1 MRIDKSKKA
10 TTAEKSVKR
19 SSESTF
25 AKHGGAKLSKWLIVG
40 IVAGISILTFIAYSP
55 ALDNGFTNWDDP
67 TYIIENP
74 IIKDLSAANIKRIF
88 SEVYFA
94 NYQPLQI
101 FSYAIEYHFFGLD
114 ATGYHAVSIV
124 MHIITTLLI
133 GIFIYLLIG
142 DVWLSAAASLIFGVH
157 SIHVESVAWAAERKD
172 LLYAMFLFASLI
184 FYTTYIKSN
193 FKLKWIVLAFLLFV
207 LSVFSKTMA
216 VSLVPMLILIDVLY
230 KRKFDTKVIAEKIP
244 FVILAIIMG
253 LISVNVTKDTSDPY
267 AQEAAPYP
275 LMSRIYF
282 ASHNLLN
289 YLAKS
294 IIPFNQKTYYQYPV
308 VGDMPVPVEY
318 MVSLAVV
325 VILAGLI
332 IYSLKNT
339 RWIFFGASFFTVAVA
354 LVLMLYTI
362 GPTIFSERYTYV
374 ASAGLYALMAYGLL
388 QLATTG
394 IAGFKLHKNISLS
407 IIAVC
412 AILLIVKTR
421 VQCEVWKDSLTF
433 WTDVIKQD
441 PKVPIAY
448 NNRGNEYKSKND
460 FEKAIPDLK
469 EAIRLKKDYLE
480 PYIILGDIYRTQGK
494 SQEAMENLNYALKLK
509 PNSPQALVN
518 RGIVHCVLGNIEEG
532 KKDFDKA
539 IEYKKEMYEAYSNR
553 GNYYAIK
560 RDYATAIQNYE
571 QAIRINPD
579 FQDAYLNLG
588 KTYFELKQPDK
599 SLNYLTQY
607 VEHNGP
613 NPEVYWM
620 MALVYASQNDYGNAI
635 AKAAEAKSKGHA
647 INEAQLAQWGQMRR

>member
-1 MRIDKSKKA
+1 MRIDKTKKNQP
-10 TTAEKSVKR
+10 TEKAVKR

-25 AKHGGAKLSKWLIVG
+25 VKRGGHQLNKWLIIG
-40 IVAGISILTFIAYSP
+40 IALGIGMFTLIAYYP
-55 ALDNGFTNWDDP
+55 CLDNGFTNWDDP

-74 IIKDLSAANIKRIF
+74 IIKELSAANIKRIF

-101 FSYAIEYHFFGLD
+101 VSYAIEYHFFGLN
-114 ATGYHAVSIV
+114 ASGYHAVSLA
-124 MHIITTLLI
+124 MHIVITLLV
-133 GIFIYLLIG
+133 GFFIYLLIN
-142 DVWLSAAASLIFGVH
+142 DIWLSAAAALIFGVH

-172 LLYAMFLFASLI
+172 LLYALFLFSALI
-184 FYTTYIKSN
+184 FYTKYVQSA
-193 FKLKWIVLAFLLFV
+193 FKLKWIVLAFLFFI

-216 VSLVPMLILIDVLY
+216 VSLVPMLILIDILY
-230 KRKFDTKVIAEKIP
+230 KREFNARAIIEKIP
-244 FVILAIIMG
+244 FVVLAIIMG
-253 LISVNVTKDTSDPY
+253 LISVNVTKDTTDPY
-267 AQEAAPYP
+267 AQESAPYP

-289 YLAKS
+289 YLVKS
-294 IIPFNQKTYYQYPV
+294 IVPINQKTYYQYPV
-308 VGDMPVPVEY
+308 VGNEAVPIEY
-318 MVSLAVV
+318 MIAFAVV
-325 VILAGLI
+325 LILSGLI
-332 IYSLKNT
+332 IYSLKFT
-339 RWIFFGASFFTVAVA
+339 RWIFFGVGFFTVAVA

-374 ASAGLYALMAYGLL
+374 ASAGLYALIAYGLM
-388 QLATTG
+388 QLGTSG
-394 IAGFKLHKNISLS
+394 IAGFKLNKNISLG
-407 IIAVC
+407 IICVC
-412 AILLIVKTR
+412 ALLLIVKTR
-421 VQCEVWKDSLTF
+421 AQCEVWKDSITF
-433 WTDVIKQD
+433 WSDVIKQD
-441 PKVPIAY
+441 SKVPIAY

-518 RGIVHCVLGNIEEG
+518 RGIVYCVLGNIEEG

-539 IEYKKEMYEAYSNR
+539 IEYKKEMFEAYGNR

-560 RDYATAIQNYE
+560 RDYPTAIQNYE

-588 KTYFELKQPDK
+588 KTYFELKQPEK
-599 SLNYLTQY
+599 SLNYLRQY
-607 VEHNGP
+607 LNRNGP

-620 MALVYASQNDYGNAI
+620 MALVYASQNDFANAS
-635 AKAAEAKSKGHA
+635 AKAAEAKSKGFA
-647 INEAQLAQWGQMRR
+647 VNDAQIAQWGQMKQ